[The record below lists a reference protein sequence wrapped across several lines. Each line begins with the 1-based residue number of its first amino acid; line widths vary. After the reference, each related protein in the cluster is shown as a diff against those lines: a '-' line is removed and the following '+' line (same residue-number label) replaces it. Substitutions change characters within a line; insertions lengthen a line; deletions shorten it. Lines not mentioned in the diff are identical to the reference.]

1 VIRLLVT
8 AGRGPAECRIA
19 VANTLAAMARE
30 AETSGLDLD
39 VAAGPDPDGHG
50 PASAIA
56 VVSGDGAVLFA
67 ERWSGSIQW
76 TAESPLRPRHK
87 RKNWFIGVMALP
99 EASPRYPPP
108 LPRDGREAASL
119 DLREVRFE
127 AFRAGGPGGQHQNK
141 TESAV
146 RAVHAPSGL
155 AAVARDGRSQHRN
168 KMVAVER
175 LAMLLR
181 TSQEVA
187 AIADQQAVYLNH
199 DRLERGNPVR
209 RFRGKAFEPL

>member
-1 VIRLLVT
+1 MIRLLVT

-19 VANTLAAMARE
+19 VAHTLAAMACE
-30 AETSGLDLD
+30 AEASGLDLD

-56 VVSGDGAVLFA
+56 AVSGPGAEAFA
-67 ERWSGSIQW
+67 QSWHGSVQW
-76 TAESPLRPRHK
+76 IAESPLRPRHK
-87 RKNWFIGVMALP
+87 RKNWFVGVMALP
-99 EASPRYPPP
+99 EALALPDAAVPPPP
-108 LPRDGREAASL
+108 LDPRD
-119 DLREVRFE
+119 VRFE

-146 RAVHAPSGL
+146 RAVHVPSGL
-155 AAVARDGRSQHRN
+155 AAVARDERSQHRN
-168 KMVAVER
+168 KAAALER

-181 TSQEVA
+181 MSQEVA
-187 AIADQQAVYLNH
+187 AIAGQQAVHVGH

-209 RFRGKAFEPL
+209 RFRGAAFAPA

>member
-1 VIRLLVT
+1 
-8 AGRGPAECRIA
+8 
-19 VANTLAAMARE
+19 MAHE
-30 AETSGLDLD
+30 AETSGLGLD

-56 VVSGDGAVLFA
+56 VVSGDGAALFA
-67 ERWSGSIQW
+67 QRWSGSIQW
-76 TAESPLRPRHK
+76 TVESPLRPRHK
-87 RKNWFIGVMALP
+87 RKNWFIGVVALP
-99 EASPRYPPP
+99 EAPRPCPRPPAAE
-108 LPRDGREAASL
+108 GRQGGAPL

-146 RAVHAPSGL
+146 RAVHVPTGL

-181 TSQEVA
+181 TSQVIA
-187 AIADQQAVYLNH
+187 AIADQQAVHLNH

-209 RFRGKAFEPL
+209 RFRGNRFEPF